1 MLHDFVTTHRQAIAT
16 RAGERAT
23 RRAAVPEATVA
34 LKYGAGHFLDQL
46 SETLLA
52 ESTAVVTDDDDIGE
66 TATLHGRELLALGL
80 TVSEVVHD
88 YGEICQAVTEL
99 AIERDA
105 PITTHEFRVL
115 NRCLDTAIA
124 EAVTE
129 HTRLAAESRSADEIE
144 RLGRVAHEVR
154 NRLHT
159 ALLAFG
165 IVKAGGGGGGA
176 RERALEVLDHSLSGL
191 REFVNG
197 ALAEIRTAASHH
209 RPESVS
215 VQRFFS
221 DIGLAAQLQ
230 AEDKGVGFDIEPVDP
245 GLVVHVDRLLLEGA
259 VMNLLSNGF
268 KYTHAG
274 GSVTLRAHAD
284 SSRAIIDVEDSCG
297 GLTETDDD
305 PFKPFSH
312 RLGKDRTGLGLG
324 LATARRAVRS
334 QGGDVRLRNL
344 PGQGCIFTIELPLA
358 RGDEA
363 AGAPAASG

>member
-1 MLHDFVTTHRQAIAT
+1 MLHEFVTTHRQAIAA

-23 RRAAVPEATVA
+23 RRAAIPAAAVA
-34 LKYGAGHFLDQL
+34 LEDGAGRFLDQL

-52 ESTAVVTDDDDIGE
+52 ESTPGEPADDDLSE

-99 AIERDA
+99 AIERNT
-105 PITTHEFRVL
+105 PITTQEFRIL

-124 EAVTE
+124 KAVTE
-129 HTRLAAESRSADEIE
+129 HTRLTAEARSADEIE

-165 IVKAGGGGGGA
+165 IVKGGGVLA
-176 RERALEVLDHSLSGL
+176 NDRAFDVLDHSLIGL

-209 RPESVS
+209 RPEPVS
-215 VQRFFS
+215 VHRFFS
-221 DIGLAAQLQ
+221 DIGVAAQLQ

-245 GLVVHVDRLLLEGA
+245 GLVVHVDPLLLEAA

-268 KYTHAG
+268 KYTHPG
-274 GSVTLRAHAD
+274 GLVTLRAHGN
-284 SSRAIIDVEDSCG
+284 SSCAIIDVEDSCG
-297 GLTETDDD
+297 GLTDSDED
-305 PFKPFSH
+305 PFKPFAH
-312 RLGKDRTGLGLG
+312 RAGRDRTGLGLG
-324 LATARRAVRS
+324 LAIARRAVRA

-344 PGQGCIFTIELPLA
+344 PGRGCIFTIELPLA
-358 RGDEA
+358 PPHGTTDA
-363 AGAPAASG
+363 VPAT